1 MDERNPFAS
10 LKKVC
15 CYCNNACSG
24 AHQCRKCSKPC
35 HAIAPCSFST
45 DDDEG
50 FGAKVTCCNCWL
62 SDDDDDVVMDQNA
75 NVVGTNEV
83 TNNDHDDDAFEQFA
97 NSQITAEDN
106 DNIDSP
112 ASSSTRKRRGYT
124 IEEKIRILDCAKTS
138 SIHAASR
145 RFSLDRNTIRGWKK
159 QEAALRKMHQLAKRK
174 RLIGGGRKL
183 TNAQFDQELS
193 DWVRGLR
200 DKKLRVTRNMI
211 FAQAQQF
218 CINKNM
224 ENFAASKGWL
234 QCFMHRHNFSL
245 RRPTTVAQKEPE
257 SYTETLIKFV
267 LYVQQ
272 LIHNNNYF
280 ALVTLLFTPVMKR
293 PAPDVCWNAPFK
305 NAIREKY
312 NDWMV
317 NGEKPTTSTGNLK
330 APPMDIYL
338 EWIASAWESIP
349 KPLIEDSFLTC
360 GITKEIDG
368 RHDEKIHVFK
378 KYGAIPNGLILLKQ
392 RRKEDAVIKGVEE
405 IDLGEDES
413 DASVDI

>member
-1 MDERNPFAS
+1 MDERNPSSS

-35 HAIAPCSFST
+35 HAIAPCSFSA

-75 NVVGTNEV
+75 NVVRTNEA
-83 TNNDHDDDAFEQFA
+83 TNNDQDDDAFEQFA

-106 DNIDSP
+106 DNIDAS

-200 DKKLRVTRNMI
+200 DKKLR
-211 FAQAQQF
+211 
-218 CINKNM
+218 
-224 ENFAASKGWL
+224 ASTGWL

-245 RRPTTVAQKEPE
+245 RRATTVAQKEPE
-257 SYTETLIKFV
+257 SYTETLINFV

-272 LIHNNNYF
+272 LIHNNYSAVYACDETAVWLDPSDGTCITEKGAKTVTVLNTGHEKLASLSSSRRALTAKKLQPF
-280 ALVTLLFTPVMKR
+280 VLLPKKRPIPKHHQPLQKSAALVLVWARVDGQRTYDGIF
-293 PAPDVCWNAPFK
+293 
-305 NAIREKY
+305 
-312 NDWMV
+312 
-317 NGEKPTTSTGNLK
+317 GENFRQNIFRWFETT
-330 APPMDIYL
+330 
-338 EWIASAWESIP
+338 
-349 KPLIEDSFLTC
+349 
-360 GITKEIDG
+360 
-368 RHDEKIHVFK
+368 
-378 KYGAIPNGLILLKQ
+378 
-392 RRKEDAVIKGVEE
+392 
-405 IDLGEDES
+405 DLGQLPVSHKRGYEGHT
-413 DASVDI
+413 ATIGNTFCRCPRRHN

>member
-1 MDERNPFAS
+1 MKLAICQQIPWNWPLPLKIQQTEEEEEMKWMLISKCFNTPSRYFNLLRIMDERNPFAS

-75 NVVGTNEV
+75 NVVRSNEA
-83 TNNDHDDDAFEQFA
+83 TNNDQDDDAFEQFA

-272 LIHNNNYF
+272 LIHNNNY
-280 ALVTLLFTPVMKR
+280 
-293 PAPDVCWNAPFK
+293 
-305 NAIREKY
+305 
-312 NDWMV
+312 
-317 NGEKPTTSTGNLK
+317 
-330 APPMDIYL
+330 
-338 EWIASAWESIP
+338 
-349 KPLIEDSFLTC
+349 LIEDSFLTC

-378 KYGAIPNGLILLKQ
+378 KDGAIPNGLALLKQ